1 MSLPDDVPLVVEPAK
16 EYLNHRQV
24 EDYKQHRREVLDW
37 LWTVGK
43 DPERDEGY
51 SKSVTHNMAYRLS
64 KIYRWVWD
72 REDRYTTEITQEHA
86 DEYLREIAGK
96 DWKNSNKSQYL
107 KALKRLFKWQN
118 YNVDGQLWEPE
129 ITFYPSSDEYQPQD
143 YLTLE
148 ERKRLREASL
158 EYGAVPS
165 YTNLTP
171 EERSRW
177 KAHIA
182 QRLEKPK
189 KNVSREDWERVNSW
203 KIPSLVATSLDA
215 GLRPVEIERAV
226 ISWVDLQNRVLRIP
240 KDESSKNRDNWTVS
254 LREQTARSLKMW
266 LGERENYSKYDET
279 EKLWLTRRE
288 NPYQSESLNYILSQ
302 LCNEAGIETT
312 NRSVSWYSI
321 RHSTGTYMTHFED
334 LGAAKA
340 QLRHKSERTT
350 LKYDNAPVEERRDAL
365 DKMG

>member
-1 MSLPDDVPLVVEPAK
+1 MSLPDDVPLVIDPAMD
-16 EYLNHRQV
+16 YLNRRQL
-24 EDYKQHRREVLDW
+24 EDYKQHRKEVLGW
-37 LWTVGK
+37 LWEVGK
-43 DPERDEGY
+43 NPEREEGY
-51 SKSVTHNMAYRLS
+51 SKSVTRNMAYRLS
-64 KIYRWVWD
+64 KIYRWVWE
-72 REDRYTTEITQEHA
+72 REDRYTTEITHEHA
-86 DEYLREIAGK
+86 DAYLREIAGR

-107 KALKRLFKWQN
+107 KAFKRLFKWQTQ
-118 YNVDGQLWEPE
+118 NVGGEPWEPE

-158 EYGAVPS
+158 EYGDVPS
-165 YTNLTP
+165 YGNLTP
-171 EERSRW
+171 NERSRW

-189 KNVSREDWERVNSW
+189 EDVSKADWERVNSW

-215 GLRPVEIERAV
+215 GLRPVEVERAIV
-226 ISWVDLQNRVLRIP
+226 SWIDTQNRVLRIP
-240 KDESSKNRDNWTVS
+240 KEESSKNRDNWIVS
-254 LREQTARSLKMW
+254 LRDQTARSLQLW
-266 LGERENYSKYDET
+266 LEERSNYPKYESTDT
-279 EKLWLTRRE
+279 VWLTRRS

-302 LCNEAGIETT
+302 LCEKAGIETT
-312 NRSVSWYSI
+312 SRDISWYSI

-334 LGAAKA
+334 LGAAKE
-340 QLRHKSERTT
+340 QLRHRSERTT